1 MKVAFLLNSV
11 SRNSG
16 GLFEICR
23 RLAQVL
29 AEHEDVRVLG
39 VEDRFTNKDLP
50 AWAPVVPDVFRP
62 AVANNFGLATGYAV
76 HLLDLNPDI
85 AHVHALWIYPS
96 LVGYRWHLRTGRPLM
111 YTAHGMLDSWAVRNS
126 GWKKQFVRMLWEDKA
141 HQSAACIQV
150 NSDQEYRTVREYGLR
165 KPICVIPNG
174 IDIPS
179 KVEGGKSKESDRKT
193 LLYLGRLHPKKNL
206 GALLE
211 AWAQSQISAVSSQV
225 WQEWRLVI
233 AGWDQAGYERELRR
247 MKDEWSDWDERYRR
261 GAAMVA
267 EASGMRAYQLGLADS
282 VSFVG
287 PKFGEEKAEVYRNA
301 DAFILP
307 SLSEGLP
314 MVVLEAWAY
323 GKPVVMSPEC
333 NLPEGFAAEA
343 GLQIGTTPDAI
354 AAGINQLMEM
364 SDRDR
369 QAMGARGRALV
380 KEKFSWPKIGEQMR
394 AVYQWVLGG
403 GTPPECIRL
412 K

>member
-1 MKVAFLLNSV
+1 M
-11 SRNSG
+11 
-16 GLFEICR
+16 
-23 RLAQVL
+23 
-29 AEHEDVRVLG
+29 
-39 VEDRFTNKDLP
+39 
-50 AWAPVVPDVFRP
+50 
-62 AVANNFGLATGYAV
+62 
-76 HLLDLNPDI
+76 
-85 AHVHALWIYPS
+85 
-96 LVGYRWHLRTGRPLM
+96 
-111 YTAHGMLDSWAVRNS
+111 
-126 GWKKQFVRMLWEDKA
+126 
-141 HQSAACIQV
+141 
-150 NSDQEYRTVREYGLR
+150 
-165 KPICVIPNG
+165 IPNG

-343 GLQIGTTPDAI
+343 GLQIGTTPDAM

-364 SDRDR
+364 SDSDR